1 MQTFYYN
8 FDIIFSSTNMHDN
21 NDLYIQTDQQYRITM
36 FLVSCHKKLLKKSSS
51 VNLRIIICFDGGV
64 GSFLFLFFFCF
75 CNYIILTSSLKLV
88 IPNFVFTAIMDN
100 CFIKDLCPFERNLR
114 ALALHVSLSPGRPSV
129 RRYDTISHVNYLIK
143 LN

>member
-1 MQTFYYN
+1 
-8 FDIIFSSTNMHDN
+8 MHDN

-64 GSFLFLFFFCF
+64 GSSLFLRRFLQLHYIDIVFKARNTEFC
-75 CNYIILTSSLKLV
+75 
-88 IPNFVFTAIMDN
+88 FTAIMDN
-100 CFIKDLCPFERNLR
+100 CFIKDLCLFECNLC
-114 ALALHVSLSPGRPSV
+114 AVALHVSLSPGRPSV
-129 RRYDTISHVNYLIK
+129 RMYDTISHVNYWIK